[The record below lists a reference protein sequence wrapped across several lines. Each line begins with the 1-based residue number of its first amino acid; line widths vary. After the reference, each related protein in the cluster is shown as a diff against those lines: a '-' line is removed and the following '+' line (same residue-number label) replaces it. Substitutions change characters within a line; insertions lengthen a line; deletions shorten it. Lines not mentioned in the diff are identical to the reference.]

1 VNLVLSGEAKSFLL
15 KSARETLEAALEK
28 RQPRH
33 EKPPLPEL
41 EVSLG
46 VFVTL
51 RTASLGLRG
60 CIGNLWG
67 RGKALHVLVREMALA
82 SAFEDPRFPPV
93 RKDELKN
100 LSIEIS
106 VLSEFEEAGA
116 EDVIPG
122 THGIL
127 IRRGINSGIL
137 LPQVAAEQG
146 WDRVQFL
153 RHGCL
158 KAGIP
163 EESWKDP
170 GTLISIFT
178 ALVFHE

>member
-1 VNLVLSGEAKSFLL
+1 VNLVLSDAAKSFLL
-15 KSARETLEAALEK
+15 RSARETLEAAFEK
-28 RQPRH
+28 TEIRH
-33 EKPPLPEL
+33 EPPAREL
-41 EVSLG
+41 EVSCG

-51 RTASLGLRG
+51 RTASLSLRG

-67 RGKALHVLVREMALA
+67 RGKPLHELVGEMARA

-93 RKDELKN
+93 RKDELKS

-106 VLSEFEEAGA
+106 LLSEFVEAGP

-122 THGIL
+122 VHGIL
-127 IRRGINSGIL
+127 IRRGRNSGIL
-137 LPQVAAEQG
+137 LPQVAVEQG

-170 GTLISIFT
+170 ATLISIFT